1 MPLGNLY
8 VFGEESSSAH
18 FSVGLFFI
26 VVVDLYELFVYIGD
40 YVPVGCF
47 VCKDFLLFCG
57 LSFLFL
63 MVSFAV
69 QKLLSLMMS
78 HWFLFCSVFIAIIL
92 GVDQKDFA
100 VIYGKGFNLCFP
112 IGVL

>member
-1 MPLGNLY
+1 M
-8 VFGEESSSAH
+8 
-18 FSVGLFFI
+18 FFI
-26 VVVDLYELFVYIGD
+26 NFGD
-40 YVPVGCF
+40 ESLVSRF
-47 VCKDFLLFCG
+47 TCKDFLLFCG